1 MMSLVSILDKIESK
15 AQELEDK
22 KDEIQQQIRDL
33 SALEYTIQDKI
44 NEVAEDIS
52 ETRRN
57 MIMEGVADIEGLL
70 MEAGFSEEEAMDVDC
85 DMEVTEAIQEAE
97 WNY

>member
-1 MMSLVSILDKIESK
+1 MSLISILDKIESK
-15 AQELEDK
+15 ILELEDK
-22 KDEIQQQIRDL
+22 KDEIQQQIRDM
-33 SALEYTIQDKI
+33 SALDYSIQDKI
-44 NEVAEDIS
+44 NEVAEDIA

-70 MEAGFSEEEAMDVDC
+70 MEAGFSEEEAMDVDEN
-85 DMEVTEAIQEAE
+85 MEVTEAIQEAE

>member
-1 MMSLVSILDKIESK
+1 MSLISILVKIEAK
-15 AQELEDK
+15 QLELEDK
-22 KDEIQQQIRDL
+22 KEEIQQQIRDL
-33 SALEYTIQDKI
+33 SSLDYTIQDKI

>member
-1 MMSLVSILDKIESK
+1 MSLVSILDKIESK

-70 MEAGFSEEEAMDVDC
+70 MEAGFSEEEAMDVDEN
-85 DMEVTEAIQEAE
+85 MEVTEAIQEAE